1 MDMEILNLSFP
12 ISLVKKEQRIV
23 SGIATADN
31 VDKAGDIVDFN
42 ASIEAFAKWEGNIR
56 EMHAPVA
63 VGRAVK
69 YEPVTVT
76 GTDGQVYNAMRVDV
90 YISKGAEDTWQ
101 KVLDGTLRAF
111 SIGGRILEKEQH
123 QEKMHLGRPVSVIKK
138 YELGELSLVDNPANA
153 SAVVDIIKRA
163 DSDGFDY
170 ILKIA
175 CSDIDLT
182 IPDSVRRAA
191 EVGLRQRAEFGR
203 GGTSVGL
210 SSARRLARGG
220 KVSPEFARKVAR
232 YFPRHEVDLRA
243 EGADPGDD
251 GYPSNGRIAWNLWG
265 GTPGWR
271 WAASK
276 VEQLNNC
283 TSKSDDDFEFFK
295 DDSCSCGCSTIK
307 DDTIDFNLESEVV
320 DKPSSEFA
328 KEVLDMED
336 LLQNESNYDNVSDV
350 ETSAEAKLSLL
361 KRFINWVADDID
373 NTVVEKST
381 DVEVI
386 STIDADVEAETNN
399 MEDNMDIELL
409 KEALGS
415 IIDEK
420 LNEFSASI
428 KSEVDASVTEKIE
441 EVSKSIDSQREDLEA
456 KLAAAEAA
464 LAEQTAKVDEFAAAG
479 AVKKSV
485 DPEDDDEDAELV
497 KSAPSTFWNNVYLP
511 QALIKTLGY
520 DS

>member
-1 MDMEILNLSFP
+1 MNMESINFAFP
-12 ISLVKKEQRIV
+12 IDMVKKEQRIV

-31 VDKAGDIVDFN
+31 IDKVGDLVDFR
-42 ASIEAFAKWEGNIR
+42 ASLEAFSKWEGNIR

-63 VGRAVK
+63 VGRAIK
-69 YEPVTVT
+69 YEPVQIQ
-76 GTDGQVYNAMRVDV
+76 GDDGERYNAIKVDV

-111 SIGGRILEKEQH
+111 SIGGRVLEKMQDEQ
-123 QEKMHLGRPVSVIKK
+123 KMYRGKPVSVITK

-153 SAVVDIIKRA
+153 VAVVDVIKRMG
-163 DSDGFDY
+163 DCELDY

-175 CSDIDLT
+175 CSDINLT
-182 IPDSVRRAA
+182 IPSSVQKAA
-191 EVGLRQRAEFGR
+191 QVGLRQRAEFGR

-210 SSARRLARGG
+210 ASARRLARGG
-220 KVSPEFARKVAR
+220 TVSPEFVRKVAR

-243 EGADPGDD
+243 EGADPGED

-283 TSKSDDDFEFFK
+283 TSKSFNDFEIEENNK
-295 DDSCSCGCSTIK
+295 CSCGCSDSF
-307 DDTIDFNLESEVV
+307 DDIIESLHDETESL
-320 DKPSSEFA
+320 KTEEIN
-328 KEVLDMED
+328 KEVLNMED
-336 LLQNESNYDNVSDV
+336 SLQNENIYGKVSDV

-361 KRFINWVADDID
+361 KRFVNWIAVDEEGSA
-373 NTVVEKST
+373 VEKSAT
-381 DVEVI
+381 SAVLE
-386 STIDADVEAETNN
+386 TADADAEADIEN
-399 MEDNMDIELL
+399 MEDDMDIELL
-409 KEALGS
+409 KQALGS

-420 LNEFSASI
+420 LTEFSASI
-428 KSEVDASVTEKIE
+428 KSEVDAAVSEKID
-441 EVSKSIDSQREDLEA
+441 EVSKSVNAQRDEIEA
-456 KLAAAEAA
+456 KIAAAQFALDEQAGQVQA
-464 LAEQTAKVDEFAAAG
+464 LAEAG

-485 DPEDDDEDAELV
+485 DPEDEEEV
-497 KSAPSTFWNNVYLP
+497 VIKSEPKSFWENVYLP